1 MHVCDTPSKK
11 LPGNWVVCKQFRDY
25 VGVLSLRASDL
36 QRIWD
41 PMPPRS
47 IGNATISFGLVSVPV
62 SLYSASESSATV
74 SFNML
79 HKSCGSRLKQQYICS
94 KEGEIVEKDDITKG
108 YEFAKG
114 QYVTFTPEEI
124 KALDEKATNSIDI
137 AEFVPLD
144 SVDRM
149 YLDKVYY
156 LGPDKGGDRAYRLLG
171 EALKATGRAAVGQYS
186 ARGKQHL
193 VLVRPLDGVL
203 VMEQLHYPAELK
215 PVGEVPHPET
225 PVKEVELAL
234 ARQLIEQSSTDEF
247 RPENYR
253 DTVRER
259 VLDAIQRKVEGQEIT
274 ADAAPPETKII
285 DLMDALKASLA
296 KKGASTD
303 EMKPAKRASAKSEEA
318 GAAPKKRKAAGRG

>member
-1 MHVCDTPSKK
+1 
-11 LPGNWVVCKQFRDY
+11 
-25 VGVLSLRASDL
+25 
-36 QRIWD
+36 
-41 PMPPRS
+41 MPPRP
-47 IGNATISFGLVSVPV
+47 IGSATISFGLVSVPV

-79 HKSCGSRLKQQYICS
+79 HKKCGSRLKQQYICPT
-94 KEGEIVEKDDITKG
+94 EGGVVEKDEIAKG
-108 YEFAKG
+108 YEFSKG

-137 AEFVPLD
+137 AEFVPLNA
-144 SVDRM
+144 VDRM

-171 EALKATGRAAVGQYS
+171 EALKTTGRAALGQYS

-203 VMEQLHYPAELK
+203 VMEQLHYAAELRSAA
-215 PVGEVPHPET
+215 EVPHPDT
-225 PVKEVELAL
+225 PVKESELAL
-234 ARQLIEQSSTDEF
+234 ARQLIEQSANDEF

-259 VLDAIQRKVEGQEIT
+259 VLDAIQAKVEGQEIT
-274 ADAAPPETKII
+274 AEAAPPETKII

-296 KKGASTD
+296 RQGAVAS
-303 EMKPAKRASAKSEEA
+303 EKRSPKPAAEEEDT
-318 GAAPKKRKAAGRG
+318 APKKRRAGGRG

>member
-1 MHVCDTPSKK
+1 
-11 LPGNWVVCKQFRDY
+11 
-25 VGVLSLRASDL
+25 
-36 QRIWD
+36 
-41 PMPPRS
+41 
-47 IGNATISFGLVSVPV
+47 
-62 SLYSASESSATV
+62 
-74 SFNML
+74 ML

-94 KEGEIVEKDDITKG
+94 KEGGIVEKDDMAKG

-137 AEFVPLD
+137 AEFVPLNA
-144 SVDRM
+144 VDRM

-215 PVGEVPHPET
+215 PAAEVPHPET
-225 PVKEVELAL
+225 PVKEAELAL
-234 ARQLIEQSSTDEF
+234 ATQLIEQSSTEEF

-259 VLDAIQRKVEGQEIT
+259 VLEAIQQKVEGQEIT
-274 ADAAPPETKII
+274 AEAAPPETKII

-296 KKGASTD
+296 KAGTATGEK
-303 EMKPAKRASAKSEEA
+303 KPAKRVAAKDEEIET
-318 GAAPKKRKAAGRG
+318 APRKRKAAGRG

>member
-1 MHVCDTPSKK
+1 M
-11 LPGNWVVCKQFRDY
+11 
-25 VGVLSLRASDL
+25 A
-36 QRIWD
+36 
-41 PMPPRS
+41 PRPIS
-47 IGNATISFGLVSVPV
+47 SATISFGLVSVPV
-62 SLYSASESSATV
+62 SLYSASESSASV

-79 HKSCGSRLKQQYICS
+79 HKSCGTRLKQQYICP
-94 KEGEIVEKDDITKG
+94 KEGGVVEKDDIAKG

-137 AEFVPLD
+137 TEFVPLAA
-144 SVDRM
+144 VDRM

-193 VLVRPLDGVL
+193 VLLRPLDGVL
-203 VMEQLHYPAELK
+203 VMEQLHYPAELR
-215 PVGEVPHPET
+215 PAGEVPHPDT
-225 PVKEVELAL
+225 PVKETELAL
-234 ARQLIEQSSTDEF
+234 ARQLIEQSATDEF

-259 VLDAIQRKVEGQEIT
+259 VLEAIQQKVEGQEIT
-274 ADAAPPETKII
+274 AEAAPPETKII

-296 KKGASTD
+296 KR
-303 EMKPAKRASAKSEEA
+303 E
-318 GAAPKKRKAAGRG
+318 AAPAEKTPPSESDDAAPRKRKAGGRA